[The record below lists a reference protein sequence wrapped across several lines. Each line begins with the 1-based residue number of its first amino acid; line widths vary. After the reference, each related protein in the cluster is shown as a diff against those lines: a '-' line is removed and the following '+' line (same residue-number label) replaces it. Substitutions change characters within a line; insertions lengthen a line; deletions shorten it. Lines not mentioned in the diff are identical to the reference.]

1 MLFICPKSIYLST
14 KGQLSGRTIGHS
26 FRQKWA
32 NVVQQEN
39 IYNTWTLYLI
49 HFKIMYFFCLSFFFI
64 ISGFPGGTVVK
75 NPSVNAGDSR
85 EPGLIPGSGRSPGE
99 GNGNP
104 LQYSCWETP
113 WTEEP
118 DGLQFKGS
126 QRVRHYW
133 VTKTLH
139 QSVNVYCKNIGNKPM
154 FLVNY

>member
-1 MLFICPKSIYLST
+1 
-14 KGQLSGRTIGHS
+14 
-26 FRQKWA
+26 
-32 NVVQQEN
+32 
-39 IYNTWTLYLI
+39 
-49 HFKIMYFFCLSFFFI
+49 MYFFCLSFFFI

-126 QRVRHYW
+126 QRVRYNWASEHIQILASEHYTIPHPFQNHCLHLPTPPQYLHHDYFTFINIHHGNAYLSTDTW
-133 VTKTLH
+133 INYQVDYMATKP
-139 QSVNVYCKNIGNKPM
+139 K
-154 FLVNY
+154 